1 MPLKLNVGVSRK
13 LGLPEFSSVGA
24 SCNVEV
30 ELDST
35 LLQSDLDGFHSQV
48 RGAFTAACRAV
59 DDELVRL
66 QSRPAPPV
74 ASHVVP
80 AGGEMRRNGVS
91 NHPRA
96 APAGPDRVATRGDG
110 GVGRPAKP
118 ASANQVRAIVTM
130 ARWRDV
136 DLAGL
141 LRDEFGVDRP
151 EDLSLVDAS
160 RLIDRL
166 KAAAEA

>member
-30 ELDST
+30 ELDSS
-35 LLQSDLDGFHSQV
+35 LLQSDLDGFHAQV
-48 RGAFTAACRAV
+48 RGAFTAACQAV

-66 QSRPAPPV
+66 QARPAPPV
-74 ASHVVP
+74 ASH
-80 AGGEMRRNGVS
+80 GGEARRNGTAGS
-91 NHPRA
+91 NRLA
-96 APAGPDRVATRGDG
+96 S
-110 GVGRPAKP
+110 RPSKP

-130 ARWRDV
+130 ARWRDA

-151 EDLSLVDAS
+151 EDLSLADAS
-160 RLIDRL
+160 RFIDRL
-166 KAAAEA
+166 KAVGET

>member
-1 MPLKLNVGVSRK
+1 VPLKLNVGVSRK

-30 ELDST
+30 ELDSS
-35 LLQSDLDGFHSQV
+35 LLQSDLDGFHAQV
-48 RGAFTAACRAV
+48 RGAFTAACQAV
-59 DDELVRL
+59 DDELSRL

-74 ASHVVP
+74 ASH
-80 AGGEMRRNGVS
+80 GGEARRNGTAD
-91 NHPRA
+91 HPRG
-96 APAGPDRVATRGDG
+96 APAGSNRVANRSD
-110 GVGRPAKP
+110 GVGRPSQP
-118 ASANQVRAIVTM
+118 ATANQVRAIVTM
-130 ARWRDV
+130 ARWRDA

-151 EDLSLVDAS
+151 EDLFIADAS

-166 KAAAEA
+166 KAFGEP

>member
-30 ELDST
+30 ELDSS
-35 LLQSDLDGFHSQV
+35 LLQSDLDGFHAQV
-48 RGAFTAACRAV
+48 RGAFTAACQAV
-59 DDELVRL
+59 DDELSRL
-66 QSRPAPPV
+66 QARPAPPV
-74 ASHVVP
+74 ASHGVS
-80 AGGEMRRNGVS
+80 AGGQMRRNGTAGS
-91 NHPRA
+91 N
-96 APAGPDRVATRGDG
+96 RVATRSD
-110 GVGRPAKP
+110 GVGRPSKP

-130 ARWRDV
+130 ARWRDA

-151 EDLSLVDAS
+151 EDLSLADAS
-160 RLIDRL
+160 RFIDRL
-166 KAAAEA
+166 KAVGET